1 MSVWTVILIIAVIAA
16 IILGVLYFVGRKMQ
30 AKQEDQRAQLDQMA
44 QTVNM
49 LVIDKKR
56 MKIMEAGFPKMVTDN
71 IPKRAK
77 MSKVPV
83 VKAKIGPKITPLLCD
98 EAIFDDVPVKAEI
111 KAVVS
116 GIYITSIKNLRNVA
130 PPEPEKRGLSG
141 RSSVS
146 GRSSLSE
153 LISYYCIRNLKCKIP
168 ETYHVKVSGIFCCKI
183 FFYFLS

>member
-116 GIYITSIKNLRNVA
+116 GIYITSRIFVMLHHLNLKNVVCVQNLLRKVLNLCVRINFLLLY
-130 PPEPEKRGLSG
+130 K
-141 RSSVS
+141 
-146 GRSSLSE
+146 
-153 LISYYCIRNLKCKIP
+153 NLKCKIP

>member
-1 MSVWTVILIIAVIAA
+1 MSIWTVILIIVVIAA

-44 QTVNM
+44 QTVN
-49 LVIDKKR
+49 KKR
-56 MKIMEAGFPKMVTDN
+56 MKIMDAGFPKMVTDN
-71 IPKRAK
+71 IPKRARL
-77 MSKVPV
+77 SKVPV

-130 PPEPEKRGLSG
+130 PPEPEKRGLRAKLTKKSAEYM
-141 RSSVS
+141 RK
-146 GRSSLSE
+146 
-153 LISYYCIRNLKCKIP
+153 N
-168 ETYHVKVSGIFCCKI
+168 
-183 FFYFLS
+183 

>member
-77 MSKVPV
+77 LHHLNLKNVVCVQNLLKKVLNLCV
-83 VKAKIGPKITPLLCD
+83 RINFLLLY
-98 EAIFDDVPVKAEI
+98 K
-111 KAVVS
+111 
-116 GIYITSIKNLRNVA
+116 
-130 PPEPEKRGLSG
+130 
-141 RSSVS
+141 
-146 GRSSLSE
+146 
-153 LISYYCIRNLKCKIP
+153 NLKCKIP
-168 ETYHVKVSGIFCCKI
+168 ETYHLKVSGIFCCKI